1 MVHKIICKK
10 SIYGI
15 IDIPPGD
22 RRMIQLSPEEEIYSL
37 RAENARLRRDI
48 EKLRLKLGK
57 PLVIDGSDMGI
68 LNRAR
73 LDAYGISY

>member
-1 MVHKIICKK
+1 
-10 SIYGI
+10 
-15 IDIPPGD
+15 
-22 RRMIQLSPEEEIYSL
+22 MIQLSPEEEIYSL

-73 LDAYGISY
+73 LDAYGISYQENTQVSPGVTPE